1 MIAKNQLAGI
11 LFGGRSR
18 LGLALL
24 AISAA
29 LILLFRSGLVGL
41 AQAQQPEPFGTP
53 PPLPQSQEV
62 GQAPRGMLEVPVSH
76 LYPGGVPTAPNLQNP
91 NGGDPQSAERGMKYF
106 ESLNCIGCHA
116 DNGGG
121 GMGPSL
127 SKGLFVY
134 GSEPANIFLTI
145 YQGRPNGMPSWG
157 GVLPTS
163 VIWDLVTYVGKL
175 SNAPSSEWGTTF
187 SRSPLSPNLEQV
199 PTEQITTDEPWAHT
213 EKFTSGQKP

>member
-1 MIAKNQLAGI
+1 MVAQDRWPKLLLGASCKI
-11 LFGGRSR
+11 
-18 LGLALL
+18 GLARL
-24 AISAA
+24 AISSTAVLAFGAGLIRPA
-29 LILLFRSGLVGL
+29 L
-41 AQAQQPEPFGTP
+41 AQQPEPFGAP
-53 PPLPQSQEV
+53 PPLAQAQDA
-62 GQAPRGMLEVPVSH
+62 GHAPRGMLDVPVSH
-76 LYPGGVPTAPNLQNP
+76 LFPGGVPKAPNLQNP
-91 NGGDPQSAERGMKYF
+91 NAGDPQSSERGMKYF

-121 GMGPSL
+121 GMGPAL
-127 SKGLFVY
+127 STGLFVY
-134 GSEPANIFLTI
+134 GSDPANIFLTI

-157 GVLPTS
+157 GVLPSS

-187 SRSPLSPNLEQV
+187 ARSPLSPNLEQV